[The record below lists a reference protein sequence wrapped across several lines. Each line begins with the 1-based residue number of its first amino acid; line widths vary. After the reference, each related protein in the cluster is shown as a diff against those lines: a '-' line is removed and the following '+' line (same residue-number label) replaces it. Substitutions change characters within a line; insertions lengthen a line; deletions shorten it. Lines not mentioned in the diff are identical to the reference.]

1 MNKMIRGVMVLLF
14 AMPVASAQAGD
25 LLDWA
30 LSGAHHQKQ
39 EVQRDD
45 ATLLTLEPKQNEI
58 YPHSGGDSDFLV
70 TVVARD
76 RVVLSRRALE
86 NGDPLNPVTED
97 MAPDS
102 VHWMDGEVSFLS
114 SQVGGLGLW
123 KKPAT
128 GMGLVKR
135 LYHFGGRVAQPTLLP
150 SGDVIAVRLSS
161 RLLRDGRRE
170 RSGHHPDPFDNWS
183 QSGAQPSIIRID
195 SKGGEHPLSNG
206 VNPAVSPDGSWVVFS
221 MAVGRSRHLFLMRSD
236 GSDLAQLSDGRAEDV
251 QPVWSPDGEWVAFTS
266 NRGHADMRHRGRSN
280 WDVWMVRR
288 NGEDLTRLTRDP
300 GRDGAP
306 AFSADGRKVLFHSD
320 RKIGKAD
327 LETHQVRRAPK
338 GFHIWQVVIPITK
351 G

>member
-1 MNKMIRGVMVLLF
+1 MKTLVMRGAMALLLVMPTV
-14 AMPVASAQAGD
+14 SAQAGD

-39 EVQRDD
+39 EVVRDD

-58 YPHSGGDSDFLV
+58 YPHRAGANDFLV

-97 MAPDS
+97 VVPDS
-102 VHWMDGEVSFLS
+102 VQWQDGEVTFLS
-114 SQVGGLGLW
+114 TQVGGLGLW

-135 LYHFGGRVAQPTLLP
+135 LYRFSGRVVQPTLLP
-150 SGDVIAVRLSS
+150 NGEVIAVRLASP
-161 RLLRDGRRE
+161 LRDRRDARGR
-170 RSGHHPDPFDNWS
+170 HHPDPFDNWS
-183 QSGAQPSIIRID
+183 QAGAQPSIIRID
-195 SKGGEHPLSNG
+195 SKGGEHLLSNG
-206 VNPAVSPDGSWVVFS
+206 VNPAVSPDGAWVVFS

-251 QPVWSPDGEWVAFTS
+251 QPVWSPDGEWIAFTS
-266 NRGHADMRHRGRSN
+266 NRGHADMRHRSRSN
-280 WDVWMVRR
+280 WDIWMVRR

-306 AFSADGRKVLFHSD
+306 AFSADGSRVLFHSD
-320 RKIGKAD
+320 RKVGKAE
-327 LETHQVRRAPK
+327 LAAHQLRRAPK
-338 GFHIWQVVIPITK
+338 GFHIWQVMVPARK
-351 G
+351 E